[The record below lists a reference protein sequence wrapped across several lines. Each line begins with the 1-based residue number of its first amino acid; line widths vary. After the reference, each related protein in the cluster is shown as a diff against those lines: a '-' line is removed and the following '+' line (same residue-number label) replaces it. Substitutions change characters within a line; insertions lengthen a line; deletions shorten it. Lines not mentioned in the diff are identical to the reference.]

1 VESTIFQIVTNQKRM
16 PSSSYLRS
24 LRLPLILGSSSSS
37 RRAVLSALEV
47 SFTVISPDIDEKAV
61 RAETPELLTKAVANA
76 KMDALIPKCVE
87 SYPNGCYVI
96 ASDQVVVGPEDSAKA
111 REKPE
116 TEEQAR
122 EFVKSYSGASCSTV
136 SHIVVALLTPSSGTD
151 HLPIRISRRE
161 GSDRSTVYFKKFAEE
176 DVSAILKP
184 GAAIPLS
191 SLLPLAKFSQ
201 LDSFKYGSSPSHGRC
216 ETDGTASASIYG
228 CAGGLC
234 IEHNAYA
241 RNITSISGSLDSVH
255 GLPVDLLCSLMK
267 DLA

>member
-1 VESTIFQIVTNQKRM
+1 M
-16 PSSSYLRS
+16 SSSNYLRT

-37 RRAVLSALEV
+37 RRSVLTALGV
-47 SFTVISPDIDEKAV
+47 QFTVISPDIDEKAV

-96 ASDQVVVGPEDSAKA
+96 ASDQVVVGPEECAQA

-122 EFVKSYSGASCSTV
+122 NFVLSYSGKSCSTV
-136 SHIVVALLTPSSGTD
+136 SHVVVALLTPSSGIDQQQPSDTTTK
-151 HLPIRISRRE
+151 IIRRE
-161 GSDRSTVYFKKFAEE
+161 GSDRSTVYFQKFTEE
-176 DVSAILKP
+176 DVAAILKP
-184 GAAIPLS
+184 GAAVPLS
-191 SLLPLAKFSQ
+191 TILPLAKFSHV
-201 LDSFKYGSSPSHGRC
+201 DSFTYGSDAAHGRC
-216 ETDGTASASIYG
+216 EANASATASIYG

-255 GLPVDLLCSLMK
+255 GLPVDLLSKLFQEFNY
-267 DLA
+267 